1 MRVATSPRRGRLAFA
16 AAATAAVL
24 AATLG
29 AGSAAAAVTWT
40 VTPGGRVTGKAGTTT
55 LKDTTDGN
63 SLTCTS
69 SELSGRRF
77 KTGSGL
83 PGAGLGSITSGTFT
97 GCGPLPV
104 TVTLRGLPWR
114 INAASYHDGVAR
126 GAIGHIDITVSLA
139 GCSFVI
145 DGTAA
150 GASDG
155 VAPLIY
161 TDTSHTLTLVPTG
174 TNLHLYRVDGC
185 AGLVHDGDR
194 AAYLASYT
202 VSPAQ
207 TITSP

>member
-1 MRVATSPRRGRLAFA
+1 MRVATSPGRGRVVFA
-16 AAATAAVL
+16 AAATAAVM
-24 AATLG
+24 AVTFG

-40 VTPGGRVTGKAGTTT
+40 VIPGGQVTGKARTAK

-63 SLTCTS
+63 ALTCAS
-69 SELSGRRF
+69 SELSGRF
-77 KTGSGL
+77 KAGSGL
-83 PGAGLGSITSGTFT
+83 PGAGLGSITGGKFT

-126 GAIGHIDITVSLA
+126 GAIGHIDITVSFA
-139 GCSFVI
+139 GCSFVV

-161 TDTSHTLTLVPTG
+161 TDATHTLKLVPTG
-174 TNLHLYRVDGC
+174 TNLHFYHVDGC
-185 AGLVHDGDR
+185 AGVVHDGDG

-202 VSPAQ
+202 VSPGQ

>member
-69 SELSGRRF
+69 SELSGRF

-161 TDTSHTLTLVPTG
+161 TDASHTLTLVPTG
-174 TNLHLYRVDGC
+174 TNLHLYHVDGC